1 MQDSRKD
8 KTGRRH
14 STFDIRYDL
23 KTLPW
28 LNTAIGRRLETTD
41 KIDTS
46 EEEIMEKI
54 ANLLFEAKMLK
65 EIQRSGYSFLG
76 AGKESVAEHSF
87 CTMMIAY
94 VISQSETD
102 IDALKLIS
110 MCLVHDLPEAR
121 IGDLNTVHKKYVAA
135 DEKLAVE
142 DMARDIFCGSSITEL
157 IEEFNAG
164 SSPEA
169 KLASDADQLA
179 LVLELKDLA
188 DIGYQA
194 PHRWLDNVLERLQTG
209 TGKKIA
215 QSIMATKRDEWW
227 RSDVGE

>member
-1 MQDSRKD
+1 MK
-8 KTGRRH
+8 
-14 STFDIRYDL
+14 
-23 KTLPW
+23 
-28 LNTAIGRRLETTD
+28 
-41 KIDTS
+41 
-46 EEEIMEKI
+46 KI

-65 EIQRSGYSFLG
+65 DIQRSGYPFLG

-87 CTMMIAY
+87 CTTLIAY
-94 VISQSETD
+94 VMSEFETD

-135 DEKLAVE
+135 DERLAVK
-142 DMARDIFCGSSITEL
+142 DMAQDIFCGSAITEL

-164 SSPEA
+164 NSAEA

-179 LVLELKDLA
+179 LILELKDLA

-194 PHRWLDNVLERLQTG
+194 PNRWLENILDRLKTK
-209 TGKKIA
+209 TGKRIA
-215 QSIMATKRDEWW
+215 KSIMATKRDEWW
-227 RSDVGE
+227 RTDVGE